1 MSTTKRSLGKWLAP
15 LLLVLVAAA
24 IFIGYR
30 KQSTTP
36 KGDVFIEVRSIRS
49 GQGWGYDILTDGKIY
64 IHQEFIPALQG
75 RRPFRTE
82 EDALK
87 VGRKVISKL
96 SLKEIPTITMDELRE
111 MGIANDSLVL
121 SR

>member
-82 EDALK
+82 EGALK